1 MIWDKQMFRLEIGDV
16 RLGFWR
22 MTATQGTHSE
32 TINIWVTLEDGGM
45 VDIPQ
50 AKKVAEGLTW
60 LQGMREPLEMT

>member
-1 MIWDKQMFRLEIGDV
+1 
-16 RLGFWR
+16 

-45 VDIPQ
+45 VDTPQ

-60 LQGMREPLEMT
+60 LQGMREPLEIT